1 MIVPIGE
8 WVLRCACLQNRA
20 WHAAG
25 LPEIKTAVNLSARQ
39 LRERRDAGM
48 PPFAFQAIVRADARS
63 QEAAQAFLAAAAQAA
78 RQAGLPHVD
87 DVFLYPPI
95 PMSVQRV
102 ANVERAQM
110 LIESAQRPAL
120 LRFLWAWQAH
130 LHWIR
135 AQPEH
140 RALVRW
146 LVDVD
151 PLAI

>member
-1 MIVPIGE
+1 
-8 WVLRCACLQNRA
+8 
-20 WHAAG
+20 
-25 LPEIKTAVNLSARQ
+25 
-39 LRERRDAGM
+39 
-48 PPFAFQAIVRADARS
+48 
-63 QEAAQAFLAAAAQAA
+63 
-78 RQAGLPHVD
+78 
-87 DVFLYPPI
+87 
-95 PMSVQRV
+95 MSVQRV